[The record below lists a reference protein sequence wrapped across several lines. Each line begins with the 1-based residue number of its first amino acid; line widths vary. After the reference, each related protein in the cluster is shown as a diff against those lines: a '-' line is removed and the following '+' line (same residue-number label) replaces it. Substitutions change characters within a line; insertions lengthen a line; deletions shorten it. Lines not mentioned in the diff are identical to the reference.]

1 MPYFIRSKMMLDHL
15 DSANDNMEGGFK
27 TFPPFQGLFSQQV
40 LDTEFKSILKPPDRD
55 KLREY

>member
-1 MPYFIRSKMMLDHL
+1 MMLDHL
-15 DSANDNMEGGFK
+15 DSANDNMEEGFK